1 MFLDEGGSR
10 EIFESY
16 NRVASQ
22 DADDEGSEL
31 DSDMDTEGTALD
43 SDTDSE
49 ESDSEATISEEDD
62 ELVKEKEREA
72 GVEPEWWVEEE
83 EDEDL
88 RSTDEDEENAELAED

>member
-1 MFLDEGGSR
+1 MFEC
-10 EIFESY
+10 Y

-31 DSDMDTEGTALD
+31 DSNMDTERTALD

-49 ESDSEATISEEDD
+49 ESDSEAIISEEYD
-62 ELVKEKEREA
+62 ELVKEKEREP

-83 EDEDL
+83 EQEEGL
-88 RSTDEDEENAELAED
+88 RSTDEDEPSEGSAELAED